1 LAIYRRPMASRRQF
15 AIAAGGMSLS
25 VLVGGRHSIG
35 RTVPFS
41 TPLPIPRII
50 DTARPAH
57 GIKLKAAV
65 GQHAF
70 VRGKPT
76 RTYGYSA
83 PVLGPVIRL
92 HRGDEIEVEVENA
105 LNAETTVHWHGL
117 LVPGASDGGPQRMI
131 KPGDTWRST
140 LKIDQPATTAWYHPH
155 PHHDTARQI
164 YMGLAGLIIVDDG
177 SDVGLGLPHTFGF
190 DDLPLILQ
198 DRSIEPD
205 GSIDYGIDAMDI
217 IYGARGDVVVVNGA
231 IAPFA
236 KVPRGVVRLRLLNAA
251 NAQNFE
257 LRFNDQR
264 QFYVIASDQGF
275 LAKPAATTKLR
286 ISPAERF
293 EILVDFANGSAVTLE
308 TGPDEMMGIFG
319 RLSPDGSDDYVPVMR
334 FEPTTSPGKIRGMPS
349 RLPDLTP
356 TDIAAAV
363 HRRQFVINS
372 GICAPRASMSG
383 HADTSPVAL
392 TGINGRTFDMTRI
405 DVETKRGTSEVWEI
419 VSVGMAHPFHIH
431 GASFRILSIDGGPVP
446 PHLSGRKDV
455 VLVPE
460 RAELLVTF
468 TQPAPPQYPFMY
480 HCHILEHEDAGLMGQ
495 YTCF

>member
-1 LAIYRRPMASRRQF
+1 MATYRRPMLSRRQF
-15 AIAAGGMSLS
+15 AIGAGGISLS
-25 VLVGGRHSIG
+25 VLAGGRHSIG
-35 RTVPFS
+35 KTVPFS
-41 TPLPIPRII
+41 TPLPIPRMI
-50 DTARPAH
+50 DTARQAH
-57 GIKLKAAV
+57 AVKLRAAI
-65 GQHAF
+65 GRHAF

-76 RTYGYSA
+76 QTYGYSA

-92 HRGDEIEVEVENA
+92 HRGDEIEMEVENG

-117 LVPGASDGGPQRMI
+117 LVSGESDGGPQRTI
-131 KPGDTWRST
+131 KPGGSWRST

-155 PHHDTARQI
+155 PHHETARQI

-177 SDVGLGLPHTFGF
+177 SDARLGLPHTYGI

-198 DRSIEPD
+198 DRSFEPD

-217 IYGARGDVVVVNGA
+217 IYGARGDTVIVNGA

-236 KVPRGVVRLRLLNAA
+236 RVPRGIVRLRLLNAA
-251 NAQNFE
+251 NAQNFQ
-257 LRFNDQR
+257 LRFSDQR

-275 LAKPAATTKLR
+275 LAKPVATTKLR

-308 TGPDEMMGIFG
+308 TGPDEMMGLFG

-334 FEPTTSPGKIRGMPS
+334 FEPTTSNGKVREMPS
-349 RLPDLTP
+349 RLLDPAPIDV
-356 TDIAAAV
+356 AAAV
-363 HRRQFVINS
+363 QRQFVINS

-383 HADTSPVAL
+383 HTDTAAVAL
-392 TGINGRTFDMTRI
+392 TGINGKAFDMARI

-431 GASFRILSIDGGPVP
+431 GASFRILSIDGGPAP
-446 PHLSGRKDV
+446 PHLSGWKDV

-460 RAELLVTF
+460 RVELLVAF
-468 TQPAPPQYPFMY
+468 TQLAPPQYPFMY

-495 YTCF
+495 YVCL